1 MNRSATPRRRFR
13 HAAAA
18 LAVTGLAMAGF
29 AGGQSSASTGPTDT
43 GPTDTVESTDTATAA
58 THPDASN
65 LAPVAM
71 IVAQGGLGDHSYND
85 LANEGLQAAADE
97 TGVKVQ
103 PVEAEDIVVEGEQ
116 VVSRAV
122 DAGFGLI
129 IDLEFSHNEFLP
141 QIAADNPDTNFAFLN
156 LSLEG
161 DNIMS
166 IVFQEQEGSY
176 LAGALAAR
184 MTTVEGND
192 KINPDKVIGV
202 IGGAQSPGIDKFIVG
217 FIQGAHD
224 IDPDVQVLVSYT
236 NDFGD
241 PAVGKDSAIAM
252 YDQGADIVYQ
262 VAGGAGL
269 GVIQAAQESNHYAI
283 GVDTNQDDLAP
294 GFVLTSM
301 IKRTDLAVQTAV
313 TSYVDGDFPGGQ
325 TLLLGLAED
334 GVGLSDFANTKDD
347 IPADVLTELDDLEQK
362 IIDGDI
368 QVWNVIDQGYPDF
381 YNP

>member
-1 MNRSATPRRRFR
+1 MTISEAPRRRYR
-13 HAAAA
+13 HVAAAF
-18 LAVTGLAMAGF
+18 AVSGLLVAGLA
-29 AGGQSSASTGPTDT
+29 GGSSSASTGDTTGTDT
-43 GPTDTVESTDTATAA
+43 TEPPGTASEA
-58 THPDASN
+58 THPDASD
-65 LAPVAM
+65 LDPVAM
-71 IVAQGGLGDHSYND
+71 IVAQGGLGDRSYND
-85 LANEGLQAAADE
+85 LANEGLQAAATE
-97 TGVKVQ
+97 TGVEVQ
-103 PVEAEDIVVEGEQ
+103 AVEAEDIVVEGEQ

-141 QIAADNPDTNFAFLN
+141 QIAADHPDTAFAFLN
-156 LSLEG
+156 LPLEG

-192 KINPDKVIGV
+192 KINPERVIGV

-217 FIQGAHD
+217 FMQGARD
-224 IDPDVQVLVSYT
+224 VDPDVEVLVSYT

-241 PAVGKDSAIAM
+241 PAIGKDAAIAM

-269 GVIQAAQESNHYAI
+269 GVIQAAEETNHYAI

-301 IKRTDLAVQTAV
+301 IKRADLAVKSAV
-313 TSYVDGDFPGGQ
+313 TAYVDGTFPGGE
-325 TLLLGLAED
+325 TVFLGLAEG
-334 GVGLSDFANTKDD
+334 GVGLSDFANTKDE
-347 IPADVLTELDDLEQK
+347 IPAEVLTELDDLRQQ

-368 QVWNVIDQGYPDF
+368 EVWNVIDQGYPDF